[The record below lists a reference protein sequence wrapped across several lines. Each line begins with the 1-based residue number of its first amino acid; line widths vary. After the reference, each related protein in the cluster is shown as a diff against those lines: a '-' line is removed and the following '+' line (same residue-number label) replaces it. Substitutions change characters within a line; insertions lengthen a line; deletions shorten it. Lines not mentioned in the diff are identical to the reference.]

1 MKQTSSNTTINDLLY
16 AAVVFGA
23 FAATAYGLSD
33 ALFDFRGQHVAAAI
47 AYAATVGTVTFAAV
61 LAQPSVSAVRAA
73 LMRRRSELGTTSI

>member
-33 ALFDFRGQHVAAAI
+33 ALFDFRGHVAAAI